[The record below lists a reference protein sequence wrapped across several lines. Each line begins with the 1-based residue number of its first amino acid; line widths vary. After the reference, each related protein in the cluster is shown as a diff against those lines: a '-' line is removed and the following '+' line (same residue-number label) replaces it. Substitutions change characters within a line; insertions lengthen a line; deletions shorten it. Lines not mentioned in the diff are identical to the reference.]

1 LDIKK
6 GDTVVVLS
14 GKYKGKK
21 GKVIRVI
28 PEDDSLIVE
37 RVNMVKKHQRPTKE
51 DQQGGIIEK
60 EAPIRRSNVM
70 LICPACSRATRIR
83 KVERDGT
90 RIRACIRCGQ
100 PMDK

>member
-83 KVERDGT
+83 KVEGDGT